1 MRIVATKMRKIL
13 LICNGTFIFLK
24 FSILIWKVIWYS
36 IDKLV
41 WYWVVS
47 SMFWWVVLLKL
58 VGMDPPICCLDGR
71 VSMITCADHDSS
83 DVLLLDIDVGGPS
96 PPFLPHFVMMIIVK
110 I

>member
-24 FSILIWKVIWYS
+24 FSILILVATILIWKVIWYS

-58 VGMDPPICCLDGR
+58 VGMDPLFAAWTDE
-71 VSMITCADHDSS
+71 
-83 DVLLLDIDVGGPS
+83 
-96 PPFLPHFVMMIIVK
+96 
-110 I
+110 